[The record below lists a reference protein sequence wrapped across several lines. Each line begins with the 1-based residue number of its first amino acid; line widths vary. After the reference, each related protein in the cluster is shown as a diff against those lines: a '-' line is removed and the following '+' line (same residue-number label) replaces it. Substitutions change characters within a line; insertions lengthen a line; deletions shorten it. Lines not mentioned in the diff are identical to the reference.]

1 MKLAT
6 AFEPQ
11 DVALMGNACD
21 RAWRILQTALLRP
34 SADYEK
40 SIRTRMARRV
50 LEAVEGGVGMGG
62 SCTGGIT

>member
-1 MKLAT
+1 
-6 AFEPQ
+6 
-11 DVALMGNACD
+11 MGNACD

-50 LEAVEGGVGMGG
+50 LEAVEGGERDPDQLKSVALG
-62 SCTGGIT
+62 